1 MLKVGARKIDKPALI
16 TSKIRERFFGKT
28 RERTKNKGKKQA
40 PSAVRLAA
48 ICFNKNILRNFLN
61 YDKIFL
67 VLEMYLRHLGVI
79 LVVSVAPN
87 FLTKNAT
94 KNSCID
100 VRESL

>member
-1 MLKVGARKIDKPALI
+1 M
-16 TSKIRERFFGKT
+16 
-28 RERTKNKGKKQA
+28 ERTKNKGKKQE
-40 PSAVRLAA
+40 PSAVRQAA

-87 FLTKNAT
+87 FLLKNAT
-94 KNSCID
+94 RNSCKGI
-100 VRESL
+100 RKSL